1 MQPTNPYLW
10 PSYCNGA
17 TAREILRSSPKAWNQ
32 IKIATNA
39 NVTVLW
45 DPLLLSSSD
54 FPMNIPRPNSRA
66 AFWLVAKN
74 AENLL
79 VNQIPLWAI
88 GAQDISYL
96 SCQVLLG
103 FRTAPRDIRHFLKLC
118 CDFQYLNAFFAL
130 FRAQRTWWDVGED
143 NRQCFTTSRHWEH
156 PEEAPPNPL
165 QYGSQGNFFPHSHIV
180 RSHFKSVSIRQL
192 QNILCKM
199 KA

>member
-54 FPMNIPRPNSRA
+54 FPMNIPRRNSRA
-66 AFWLVAKN
+66 AFWLVEKN

-103 FRTAPRDIRHFLKLC
+103 FRTAPRDIRHFLKLYR
-118 CDFQYLNAFFAL
+118 DFQCLNTFFLHCLEWRGHGGMLGRIIGNAL
-130 FRAQRTWWDVGED
+130 PHPATGSTLKKLPPSQPPAIWIA
-143 NRQCFTTSRHWEH
+143 RQ
-156 PEEAPPNPL
+156 
-165 QYGSQGNFFPHSHIV
+165 FFFSLY
-180 RSHFKSVSIRQL
+180 SHF
-192 QNILCKM
+192 
-199 KA
+199 